1 MAEPTAHTE
10 APGGQSGQA
19 GHPAFPPFQSENFP
33 SQLVWLALTFV
44 LLYVLMSRL
53 ALPRVGSILEARAKR
68 IADDLAAAQR
78 FKEQSEAAH
87 AAHEKSIAD
96 ARSRAQGIAAATHQ
110 KQAAEAEA
118 TNKRL
123 EAELHEK
130 LAAAERSIA
139 STRNSAMSNVGSIA
153 ADAAAAIVERLIG
166 QAPAQHDV
174 AAAVGDVMKS

>member
-1 MAEPTAHTE
+1 MAGPTAHTE
-10 APGGQSGQA
+10 APAGQGG
-19 GHPAFPPFQSENFP
+19 HNAFPPFQTENFP

-53 ALPRVGSILEARAKR
+53 ALPRVGAILEARSKR
-68 IADDLAAAQR
+68 IADDLAEANR
-78 FKEQSEAAH
+78 FKEQSDAAH
-87 AAHEKSIAD
+87 AAYEKSLAD
-96 ARSRAQGIAAATHQ
+96 ARSRAQSIAAETHQ
-110 KQAAEAEA
+110 KQAAAAEA

-153 ADAAAAIVERLIG
+153 ADAATAIVERLIG
-166 QAPAQHDV
+166 QAPAPHDV
-174 AAAVGDVMKS
+174 AAAVGEVTKS